1 MIQEMP
7 TKMLFREECTIE
19 GKHFLNFMKK
29 RQKGRALDER
39 VVPKAQTTQGPNCW
53 IMQRLSPHTPNSRNI
68 LTNQKDQKH
77 KIKYKNQQGMVQ
89 GKDNKQWFGQ
99 MGD

>member
-1 MIQEMP
+1 
-7 TKMLFREECTIE
+7 MLFTEECIFE
-19 GKHFLNFMKK
+19 GKFCWISGKK
-29 RQKGRALDER
+29 DKKGRALDER